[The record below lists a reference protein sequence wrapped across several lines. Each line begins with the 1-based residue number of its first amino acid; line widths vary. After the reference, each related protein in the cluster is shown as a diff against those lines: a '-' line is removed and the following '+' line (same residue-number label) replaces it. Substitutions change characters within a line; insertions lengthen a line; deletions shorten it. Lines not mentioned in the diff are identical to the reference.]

1 MKIETNLQGRL
12 RNTSLPQSN
21 GLMPVFEAV
30 INSVHSIEE
39 SGISSEAGLIRMSI
53 DRAPAQHRL
62 ADPNNKKPGPEPL
75 GDIRGFAITDNGIG
89 FNDTNFSA
97 FMTLDTDH
105 KASKGGRGIGRLLWL
120 KAFESVTVESRF
132 FVDGDAIL
140 QQRHFEFR
148 TASGVIEKQVVAA
161 EHGVSR
167 ETTVQLRGFKV
178 HYRESTLKTAEAIAS
193 AMLEHCLW
201 YFVRPGSVSRI
212 EIEDGGELIHLQD
225 VYESHMHSST
235 VREHV
240 KLKNETLD
248 LLHVKLR
255 TRSSSSHKIAYCAD
269 NRLVREERLAGRIPG
284 LYGSLSDGQ
293 GEFTYACYVNSGIL
307 NSSVRP
313 ERSSFDIPDDAG
325 ALFEGTEIGWN
336 DIRAAVTS
344 RIAEHLSDQLEGV
357 KRRAQERLHDFIS
370 KRAPRYRPLL
380 SRLSPDELNIDPDI
394 PEKDLE
400 LALHGHLA
408 KLETQLLTE
417 GHDLMA
423 PRGEESADAYRD
435 RVRSYLQTV
444 KDIKMSDLANYVA
457 HRRVVLDLLAVAI
470 QRGPDGH
477 YSRED
482 FIHTLIMPMRA
493 DSTEALLDNCNLW
506 LVNERLAFHDYLAS
520 DIPLKRIPVTGST
533 SRKEPDLLAL
543 NVFDNPVLVSESTA
557 VPLASIVVVELKR
570 PMRDNAGSG
579 EIDDPIEQALGY
591 LDRVRNGQVRTA
603 QGRPIPRSEDIPGF
617 CYVICDITA
626 SIEKRCRMHDLIR
639 TSDGLGYFAYK
650 QSYKTY
656 VEVVSFDKLVREAKE
671 RNRAFFDRLGLP
683 AH

>member
-1 MKIETNLQGRL
+1 M
-12 RNTSLPQSN
+12 
-21 GLMPVFEAV
+21 
-30 INSVHSIEE
+30 
-39 SGISSEAGLIRMSI
+39 
-53 DRAPAQHRL
+53 
-62 ADPNNKKPGPEPL
+62 
-75 GDIRGFAITDNGIG
+75 
-89 FNDTNFSA
+89 
-97 FMTLDTDH
+97 
-105 KASKGGRGIGRLLWL
+105 

-132 FVDGDAIL
+132 FEEDEDDAIL
-140 QQRHFEFR
+140 QQRYFEFL
-148 TASGVIEKQVVAA
+148 AANGVIEKQVVAA
-161 EHGVSR
+161 EHGASR
-167 ETTVQLRGFKV
+167 ETTVRLKGFKA
-178 HYRESTLKTAEAIAS
+178 HYRESTLKTAEAIAT

-212 EIEDGGELIHLQD
+212 EIEDGGELIHLQN

-240 KLKNETLD
+240 KLKNKTLD

-255 TRSSSSHKIAYCAD
+255 TRSSSSSHKIAYCAD
-269 NRLVREERLAGRIPG
+269 NRLVREERLAGHIPG
-284 LYGSLSDGQ
+284 LYGPLSDEH
-293 GEFTYACYVNSGIL
+293 GEFTYACYVNSEIL

-325 ALFEGTEIGWN
+325 TLFEGTEIGWN

-344 RIAEHLSDQLEGV
+344 RITEHLSDQLEGV

-400 LALHGHLA
+400 LALHEHLA

-417 GHDLMA
+417 GHDLMS

-435 RVRSYLQTV
+435 RVRNYLQTV

-457 HRRVVLDLLAVAI
+457 HRRVVLDLLDVAI

-482 FIHTLIMPMRA
+482 FIHTLIMPMRT

-543 NVFDNPVLVSESTA
+543 NVFNNPVLVSESTA
-557 VPLASIVVVELKR
+557 VPLASIVIVELKR
-570 PMRDNAGSG
+570 PMRDNASSG

-603 QGRPIPRSEDIPGF
+603 QGRPIPKSEDIPGF

-626 SIEKRCRMHDLIR
+626 SIEKRCRVHDLIR
-639 TSDGLGYFAYK
+639 TSDGLGYFVYK
-650 QSYKTY
+650 QRFKAY
-656 VEVVSFDKLVREAKE
+656 VEVVSYDKLVRGATE

-683 AH
+683 TH